1 MVLCLRNDVTILRE
15 VISTHNTTPR
25 PQEDI
30 SLPQTCVECADSD
43 ISSQPNTSGGPSVE
57 NGSGI
62 SISNLE
68 DSFMDLRLL
77 LGKWHRGSD
86 WSDEFSSIY
95 VRVGS

>member
-1 MVLCLRNDVTILRE
+1 MLKAVLL
-15 VISTHNTTPR
+15 
-25 PQEDI
+25 
-30 SLPQTCVECADSD
+30 ECADSD
-43 ISSQPNTSGGPSVE
+43 ISSQPNPSGGPSVE

-62 SISNLE
+62 SVSNLE
-68 DSFMDLRLL
+68 DISFMDLRLL